1 MTTHDA
7 AEGAKENQCSGEE
20 KKRLSLCFTDSISP
34 KRRIVL
40 ENFIVNVTVR
50 SQGCH
55 ESCSECSGP
64 SQQECSSCSDPAAL
78 INNGECV
85 PDCGAD
91 FYSQEGVCYACD
103 SSCASCFP
111 DNPKCMSCPP
121 GTLMHHGKCIPQCPT
136 HHYQD
141 NHSRCRACH
150 SSCVSCWGPSVSQC
164 TLCADGLLLHQGQCV
179 EACGEG
185 LYSQDDTC
193 QNCHPTCRSCVGPLS
208 SDCLRCLK
216 PEEVLLLQSSHLQQG
231 VCTAGCS
238 DNSFLDD
245 MQTCRECSSD
255 CQRCT
260 ADLQTGVG
268 SVCLW
273 CKVPRTWLLG
283 DHCVSHCPQGRYGW
297 HGACMRCHPSCESCS
312 GAGPLVCTSCPVNS
326 VLLPSGVCAT
336 KCPLGYY
343 DNGHRVC
350 QACANQCLTC
360 DMSGVCTSC
369 RDPTKVL
376 LFGECQYDSCAHQY
390 YLNAT
395 TRACRGMPPSPSPSP
410 SP

>member
-1 MTTHDA
+1 
-7 AEGAKENQCSGEE
+7 
-20 KKRLSLCFTDSISP
+20 
-34 KRRIVL
+34 
-40 ENFIVNVTVR
+40 
-50 SQGCH
+50 CH

-78 INNGECV
+78 LKNGECV
-85 PDCGAD
+85 PDCSAD

-245 MQTCRECSSD
+245 MQTCRECHASCWQCTGPSADNCTSCPSPSSLQEGRCVPTCPQGFFIQDRQCQACHPSCQTCSGSSQADCTSCPPLSSLHSGYCRTSCQEGFFLNGVTGECLECSSD

-297 HGACMRCHPSCESCS
+297 HGACM
-312 GAGPLVCTSCPVNS
+312 
-326 VLLPSGVCAT
+326 
-336 KCPLGYY
+336 
-343 DNGHRVC
+343 
-350 QACANQCLTC
+350 
-360 DMSGVCTSC
+360 
-369 RDPTKVL
+369 
-376 LFGECQYDSCAHQY
+376 
-390 YLNAT
+390 
-395 TRACRGMPPSPSPSP
+395 
-410 SP
+410 